1 MVHSREMTS
10 GTVKGKKIWV
20 FSVRFG
26 ACSDVTQG
34 RTDPTLLDSDSN
46 VCFHAHKIVHFVIP

>member
-1 MVHSREMTS
+1 MTS

-34 RTDPTLLDSDSN
+34 RTDPTLLDSDWN